1 MEKALKYKK
10 KPTIIEAIQFTT
22 DNILNVCKFIG
33 DFPHQM
39 IHSEGIII
47 ISTLEGDML
56 VRHGDYVIKG
66 IYEEFYPCKPEIFH
80 ASYEEITIII

>member
-1 MEKALKYKK
+1 MEKPIKYKK
-10 KPTIIEAIQFTT
+10 KPVIIEAMQFNT
-22 DNILNVCKFIG
+22 DNILNVCSFIG

-39 IHSEGIII
+39 IHSEGLII

-66 IYEEFYPCKPEIFH
+66 IYDEFYSCKPEIFQ
-80 ASYEEITIII
+80 ASYEEITIVT